1 MIRGR
6 WRRDVSLRRRLLAG
20 MLALVAVGL
29 VALGLITYVTLQH
42 LLIRRSTTAIETT
55 TRAAVVALNALHTQ
69 TPSASPDQIR
79 TALAPLL
86 VNGSESLVWIPT
98 SGDPV
103 VVSPY
108 LSPTP
113 PPIQNAVDQQV
124 LAEVDRAAGVDQPP
138 APVQPQSRADSL
150 DPPNV
155 YQRKF
160 NGKDYQVATERTP
173 TGTLGAIASLSELD
187 NTLGMLMA
195 VEAVVGGVLL
205 LLLAGIGVL
214 VVRRGLRP
222 LETIV
227 ATAGAITR
235 GDRGQRIPLAG
246 GDTEVGRVAAALN
259 QMLDE
264 TESSFAAQ
272 QDSEDR
278 LRQFIADASHELR
291 TPLATVRS
299 YAELLRTGAASSPE
313 DQALAM
319 NRIES
324 ESARMSE
331 LVEDLLL
338 LARLDMG
345 RPLRSEPVELAALV
359 RDAVEDE
366 NAVDPSRRRTLVITG
381 DTWVSGDANRLRQVL
396 MNLLTNARVH
406 TPAGTPVEIA
416 LEGPLEGSLG
426 GPLGGQDGGVVRITV
441 ADHGPG
447 LSEEQAGRVFE
458 RFYRADTAR
467 THRSGGG
474 SGVGLGLSIV
484 AAIVTAHQGTVH
496 VDGGSGQGARFT
508 VVLPA
513 GVTSNSR
520 STP

>member
-1 MIRGR
+1 
-6 WRRDVSLRRRLLAG
+6 LAG
-20 MLALVAVGL
+20 V
-29 VALGLITYVTLQH
+29 
-42 LLIRRSTTAIETT
+42 
-55 TRAAVVALNALHTQ
+55 
-69 TPSASPDQIR
+69 
-79 TALAPLL
+79 
-86 VNGSESLVWIPT
+86 
-98 SGDPV
+98 
-103 VVSPY
+103 
-108 LSPTP
+108 
-113 PPIQNAVDQQV
+113 
-124 LAEVDRAAGVDQPP
+124 
-138 APVQPQSRADSL
+138 
-150 DPPNV
+150 
-155 YQRKF
+155 
-160 NGKDYQVATERTP
+160 
-173 TGTLGAIASLSELD
+173 
-187 NTLGMLMA
+187 
-195 VEAVVGGVLL
+195 
-205 LLLAGIGVL
+205 GVL

-235 GDRGQRIPLAG
+235 GDRGQRIPLAS

-313 DQALAM
+313 DQTLAV

-366 NAVDPSRRRTLVITG
+366 NAVDPSRQRTLVITG

-396 MNLLTNARVH
+396 VNLFTNARVH

-416 LEGPLEGSLG
+416 LEGPF
-426 GPLGGQDGGVVRITV
+426 DGEVAGTPVVGTPVVGHEDGVVRITV
-441 ADHGPG
+441 TDHGAG

-467 THRSGGG
+467 THRSGCG

-496 VDGGSGQGARFT
+496 VDGGAGQGARFT

-513 GVTSNSR
+513 GVTTNRR